1 MPRFSG
7 YKRSKAKVYSY
18 GKTFRTRSGK
28 LGRYVYKFG
37 KRIAF
42 EGVRRGATRYVAN
55 RTYDKMSR
63 RRR

>member
-1 MPRFSG
+1 MMPRRKS
-7 YKRSKAKVYSY
+7 YRKKIYTY

-28 LGRYVYKFG
+28 VGRYVYKFG

-55 RTYDKMSR
+55 KTYDRMSR
-63 RRR
+63 RR